1 MLPMLETSSKCWLQ
15 MFPSIDE
22 LKVGY
27 FSVNKDMKQ
36 ILSISTENDLQNL
49 ARSIREESF
58 YFA

>member
-27 FSVNKDMKQ
+27 FSVNKDMKEM
-36 ILSISTENDLQNL
+36 ISIQYKKWRTE
-49 ARSIREESF
+49 F
-58 YFA
+58 